1 MDKIKKNQVLEILD
15 YWKTVEFLGQIDIRE
30 ESQENRKAAGKTR
43 MGRLKSSQN
52 LRYRIYR

>member
-30 ESQENRKAAGKTR
+30 ESQENRKAAGKAR
-43 MGRLKSSQN
+43 RRSEKMCFSVSAG
-52 LRYRIYR
+52 